1 MKLKLDNVK
10 CTFKGS
16 RARLKFRLTSP
27 QITARFC
34 LVTTNP
40 NAQTNAIHGN
50 IDAYDS
56 SLCHCL
62 LVNKWKK
69 QTFFNESGGP
79 EGGAIASSTIYLPLY
94 FYSRDHF

>member
-1 MKLKLDNVK
+1 MH
-10 CTFKGS
+10 FQ
-16 RARLKFRLTSP
+16 RLTDTFEV
-27 QITARFC
+27 QVNVTTDYCTFC

-62 LVNKWKK
+62 LVNQWKK
-69 QTFFNESGGP
+69 QNFFFQNESGGP
-79 EGGAIASSTIYLPLY
+79 EGGAIASSTIYLPLQ
-94 FYSRDHF
+94 FYLRDHFETFRGC